1 MRVTPIPA
9 VKLIKRSML
18 KVPTR
23 PKKRAPAV
31 IRSTPDAYI
40 FLQPYLWE
48 RSPPGSDAR
57 PYAAKKDRLIS
68 PASPRVRLNSF
79 MRMFVTAP
87 MTFVSMANTKN
98 VKKRVYFRFFWVFSS
113 DGEVMLSYCVLGFIN
128 KMSEEYYLI
137 FDI

>member
-1 MRVTPIPA
+1 M
-9 VKLIKRSML
+9 KLIKRSML
-18 KVPTR
+18 KVPTS
-23 PKKRAPAV
+23 PKKRAPIV
-31 IRSTPDAYI
+31 IRSTPAAYI

-57 PYAAKKDRLIS
+57 PYAAKKDRLRS
-68 PASPRVRLNSF
+68 PASLRVRLNSF

-98 VKKRVYFRFFWVFSS
+98 VKKRVYFRLFWVFSS
-113 DGEVMLSYCVLGFIN
+113 DRWVIFNYCVAGFIN
-128 KMSEEYYLI
+128 KMSEEHYLI